1 MKNELAGDLSLA
13 ESKNQ
18 YDDKV
23 KRVLS
28 NKIILAWI
36 LKYATEEFAD
46 MSVDEIKS
54 CISSDIEVSEI
65 GVAPGWTNRREMEK
79 IRGEAQED
87 AVPGEGEIYY
97 DIRFSAYLK
106 AREERIKLLINVEA
120 QKAFYPGYSLTTRG
134 IFYGARMISAQ
145 KGTEFTGRDY
155 DNIRKAYSIWIC
167 MNAPDYIGNAISKY
181 RICKEDLI
189 PGIPDQR
196 DVYDKLTVVTVCLN
210 SKSEKG
216 NPLTRMLGL
225 LLSPKIS
232 AKAKIRQLEEE
243 FAIPMES
250 KTMGEELNQM
260 CNLSDYVEELGIEQ
274 GREQI
279 LLQLVEK
286 KLARGIA
293 VPEIAEALEETEETI
308 WELVKKLQSQTQ
320 E

>member
-65 GVAPGWTNRREMEK
+65 GVVPGWTNRREMEK

-106 AREERIKLLINVEA
+106 SREERIKNL
-120 QKAFYPGYSLTTRG
+120 P
-134 IFYGARMISAQ
+134 
-145 KGTEFTGRDY
+145 
-155 DNIRKAYSIWIC
+155 
-167 MNAPDYIGNAISKY
+167 Y
-181 RICKEDLI
+181 RW
-189 PGIPDQR
+189 
-196 DVYDKLTVVTVCLN
+196 
-210 SKSEKG
+210 
-216 NPLTRMLGL
+216 
-225 LLSPKIS
+225 
-232 AKAKIRQLEEE
+232 KAKQ
-243 FAIPMES
+243 
-250 KTMGEELNQM
+250 
-260 CNLSDYVEELGIEQ
+260 
-274 GREQI
+274 
-279 LLQLVEK
+279 
-286 KLARGIA
+286 
-293 VPEIAEALEETEETI
+293 
-308 WELVKKLQSQTQ
+308 WERS
-320 E
+320 